1 VKQVH
6 NVYLE
11 QGTETGLVAF
21 LALVGFATLLLG
33 YAAWATLR
41 ADGERKVLLAG
52 LTAAVAVY
60 LASSAL
66 EWHWYIPPS
75 TIYFFILAGVTTR
88 LTARAEPASPEDGR
102 SE

>member
-1 VKQVH
+1 
-6 NVYLE
+6 
-11 QGTETGLVAF
+11 
-21 LALVGFATLLLG
+21 
-33 YAAWATLR
+33 
-41 ADGERKVLLAG
+41 VLLAG

-75 TIYFFILAGVTTR
+75 TIYFFILAGVTIKIA
-88 LTARAEPASPEDGR
+88 ARTGSLSPEYGR